1 MKHYGS
7 IQRLCMGG
15 WLLAA
20 VILAWVNGLYFMAL
34 ESEPVKG
41 DPATIRALRMKLSR
55 LESVAADSAQHL
67 IGQDDTQGFFA
78 AYRVPQSAPMTPS
91 ATSADGGSAPVA
103 AAATG
108 LPVLTGILQV
118 LDRPGAPY
126 YLAVLNGRVCGEQ
139 DQVSEF
145 TVGKISSEGVAL
157 HRSGGR
163 WFIESPRPY
172 YTSDQGK

>member
-1 MKHYGS
+1 
-7 IQRLCMGG
+7 MGG

-20 VILAWVNGLYFMAL
+20 LILFWVNGFFFMAL

-55 LESVAADSAQHL
+55 LESVAADSSRYL
-67 IGQDDTQGFFA
+67 IGQGDTQNFFA
-78 AYRVPQSAPMTPS
+78 AYRTPQSAPTTPS
-91 ATSADGGSAPVA
+91 VTAADSGSAPVPV
-103 AAATG
+103 AATG
-108 LPVLTGILQV
+108 LPALTGILQV
-118 LDRPGAPY
+118 LDRPGAPN

-145 TVGKISSEGVAL
+145 TVGKISAEGVAL

-172 YTSDQGK
+172 YTSDLGK

>member
-1 MKHYGS
+1 MKHFGS

-34 ESEPVKG
+34 ENEPMKG
-41 DPATIRALRMKLSR
+41 DPAAIRALRMKLSR
-55 LESVAADSAQHL
+55 LEGVAADSARYL

-78 AYRVPQSAPMTPS
+78 AYRIPQSGPATPS
-91 ATSADGGSAPVA
+91 VTAAAGGSASVAVA
-103 AAATG
+103 AG
-108 LPVLTGILQV
+108 GVPVLTGILQV
-118 LDRPGAPY
+118 LDPPGAPY
-126 YLAVLNGRVCGEQ
+126 FLAVLNGRVCREQ

-145 TVGKISSEGVAL
+145 TVGKISAEGVAL
-157 HRSGGR
+157 HRPDGR